1 MLRYW
6 SYLQYLGKWTNV
18 YRYVKLESLKSV
30 VSVMW
35 LHIKSLIYCLIEGNQ
50 LSIQCWKTMNVIS
63 KTKKVSKEKMQ
74 NSRNFE
80 ILTFFMDLTF
90 ANQRKSSPPPILMHI
105 QKPMSQD
112 NDLSYFSLLRFIYCQ
127 FKVLDSQHERLN

>member
-1 MLRYW
+1 
-6 SYLQYLGKWTNV
+6 
-18 YRYVKLESLKSV
+18 
-30 VSVMW
+30 MW
-35 LHIKSLIYCLIEGNQ
+35 LHIKL
-50 LSIQCWKTMNVIS
+50 LSWLFHWRQPIVHAKFEKDECNI

-112 NDLSYFSLLRFIYCQ
+112 NDLS
-127 FKVLDSQHERLN
+127 